1 MELVTPDLGLAIW
14 TTIAFLILLVLLR
27 LFAWKP
33 ILGAV
38 KEREESIEKSLRS
51 ADEAKKE
58 MAALQASNEALL
70 KEARQER
77 DNLLAEARDTKDQMI
92 AEAKVKAKEEAEKIM
107 TQTREVIETE
117 KKAALTEIKNQVATL
132 SLEIAERVIKTELSS
147 DKKQQELVSKL
158 IDEVKMN

>member
-92 AEAKVKAKEEAEKIM
+92 AEAKGKAKEEAEKIM
-107 TQTREVIETE
+107 AQTREVIETE

-132 SLEIAERVIKTELSS
+132 SLEIAERVIKEELSS

>member
-92 AEAKVKAKEEAEKIM
+92 AEAKGKAKEEAEKIM
-107 TQTREVIETE
+107 AQTRDVIETE

-132 SLEIAERVIKTELSS
+132 SLEIAERVIKEELSS